1 MPIKNQSRSDRHDRA
16 HDWDDDR
23 DDDDHRRYQKNGY
36 YGSGKYHKKESKM
49 SRFMDLFDF

>member
-36 YGSGKYHKKESKM
+36 YGSGKYH
-49 SRFMDLFDF
+49 